1 MKKIIWSGL
10 DFLICVVILIGSIVQ
25 AETFNHNFWWQV
37 IGMAI
42 VTYGVGRYHM
52 AKIKEFKKSQNN

>member
-1 MKKIIWSGL
+1 MKQIIWSGVIL
-10 DFLICVVILIGSIVQ
+10 LICVVILVGSIVQ
-25 AETFNHNFWWQV
+25 AEATNHNFWWQV

-52 AKIKEFKKSQNN
+52 TQIKAFKKTNNK